1 MSTNAADNIDKTWQ
15 SLSDVTF
22 NFSSALSLAGQVA
35 LNAEDVEDYG
45 NEIDKLIKHLT
56 TVQSAIAVALE
67 NARAAAAELKA
78 QPV

>member
-15 SLSDVTF
+15 SVSDVVH
-22 NFSSALSLAGQVA
+22 NFSTALSLAGTVA

-45 NEIDKLIKHLT
+45 NEIDAIIMHLT
-56 TVQSAIAVALE
+56 TVNNAIAVALE